1 MATNACPTFR
11 GRQSAVYHK
20 MLHDRDPKIGSPIRN
35 AVSERKFLA
44 KAMAPETQ
52 MTHLDT
58 VKPMISQ
65 DRLPLCFCLCC
76 RCSLSDLHCLWGS
89 WFEGHEQVVL
99 LRLWDQTLRTGIVGI
114 CIPAATE
121 VGSCFHILR
130 LNQKS
135 RVQNRDNIVPAS
147 ECLTP
152 P

>member
-1 MATNACPTFR
+1 MLAPLSE

-58 VKPMISQ
+58 VKPVISQ

-76 RCSLSDLHCLWGS
+76 RCSLYDGPRCMTAFIACGVRGLKAMSRLCCSDFGTRHFGQ
-89 WFEGHEQVVL
+89 G
-99 LRLWDQTLRTGIVGI
+99 
-114 CIPAATE
+114 
-121 VGSCFHILR
+121 
-130 LNQKS
+130 
-135 RVQNRDNIVPAS
+135 
-147 ECLTP
+147 
-152 P
+152 